1 MQSNKEDI
9 SLIQAEDC
17 IDELMNELDNVLCL
31 LENSIDDTCENIDA
45 QIMETSLHSLRD
57 ISICLL
63 KNVNLDGDKFTERIK
78 NYLHKLNKLVHNKL
92 NARNF
97 DQSNALLYEIF
108 SRFLLLNLNI
118 NNDFNLSFKIKNL
131 IIVIKLLLK
140 ACRVWMI
147 NKNPLDAK
155 QTLDFLQL
163 CLSMFQEIIKNGN
176 LSNNYRIDLE
186 KYKTINTLY
195 RLELSV
201 NAGENEKGS
210 NYFSEIKEIVYD
222 FPLLQSYL
230 TDLCYNNGVKCFEEE
245 NYKWSVFWLRE
256 SYGLRRKGEVQSSQS
271 AQTLKLLANA
281 YIKWDAE
288 RYWQEAL
295 HAIELVDTRDKQ
307 LECFLDRLYIILHSG
322 KPLYIEEFVNK
333 LLDSPNFNCNS
344 IQFAEM
350 LLKFGYVQLAL
361 KFISNF
367 KDIPQSEIKRFLTLK
382 LNLYFEQ
389 RNFKEAKN
397 VIKQY
402 LNELKSLSDPESDQ
416 NVFLFAMEI
425 GTEYL
430 KKKLYEDAVQC
441 YQCCLLIYEELTN
454 NNNHHNVKDHIN
466 WLKRQLSFSYIEVG
480 LVDKSKELLDDTEFI
495 KNGDLLSLLLVL
507 KIGILSKDKKL
518 IEETVNIIVLKINNQ
533 KTCIDDA
540 VSTALVHLLMKY
552 YRLALENNDVEF
564 NIQIF
569 DKLYDNILGNYPT
582 KLKLLQCSIQLQIS
596 HGEENLDF
604 NRILSDVEKSEE
616 CLQAIQDDQEI
627 EDKCVWFSKICWNV
641 AIQENVPQFY
651 VYRLFRM
658 GWKIMNIIKEVNVDV
673 ITRRNNFLLL
683 AVASGLYMFRSENET
698 NMNSLSEMI
707 FMIDQY
713 KKSNNLTGNVEH
725 DNTFI
730 QILLLY
736 EFEIRIKLKSPTLQ
750 NCFECMS
757 NMTQLDAK
765 FFELISSL
773 SMEHNLLYYRITI
786 NALKIAI
793 TKNLKNERIDVMQL
807 SRNYHSLIHVM
818 LKLLNSGKTD
828 IYEETLSCLTELL
841 RIIKTKLNKQYPEI
855 ELVWVMV
862 ECWNCGIYFLMRN
875 NTENAYEWCN
885 LSLKFLQYLNAL
897 KSVHGDKMRKMFKEL
912 FCSNLK

>member
-1 MQSNKEDI
+1 MMQSDKDEI
-9 SLIQAEDC
+9 FLIQAEDC

-57 ISICLL
+57 ISNCLL
-63 KNVNLDGDKFTERIK
+63 KNVNLDCDKFTERIK

-92 NARNF
+92 NARKF
-97 DQSNALLYEIF
+97 DQSNALIYEIF
-108 SRFLLLNLNI
+108 SRFLLLNLNM

-131 IIVIKLLLK
+131 IIVMKLLLK
-140 ACRVWMI
+140 ASRVWMI

-163 CLSMFQEIIKNGN
+163 CLNMFQEIIKNGN
-176 LSNNYRIDLE
+176 LSNNYRMDLE
-186 KYKTINTLY
+186 KYKTINMLY

-210 NYFSEIKEIVYD
+210 NYFSEIKEIVYN
-222 FPLLQSYL
+222 FPLLQNYL

-245 NYKWSVFWLRE
+245 NYEWSVFWLRE
-256 SYGLRRKGEVQSSQS
+256 SYGMRRKGEVQSSQS
-271 AQTLKLLANA
+271 SQTLKLLANA

-288 RYWQEAL
+288 RYWQKAL
-295 HAIELVDTRDKQ
+295 HAIELVDTQ
-307 LECFLDRLYIILHSG
+307 
-322 KPLYIEEFVNK
+322 
-333 LLDSPNFNCNS
+333 
-344 IQFAEM
+344 
-350 LLKFGYVQLAL
+350 GY
-361 KFISNF
+361 
-367 KDIPQSEIKRFLTLK
+367 
-382 LNLYFEQ
+382 
-389 RNFKEAKN
+389 FKE
-397 VIKQY
+397 
-402 LNELKSLSDPESDQ
+402 
-416 NVFLFAMEI
+416 
-425 GTEYL
+425 
-430 KKKLYEDAVQC
+430 KLYEDAVQC

-454 NNNHHNVKDHIN
+454 TNNHHNVQDHMN
-466 WLKRQLSFSYIEVG
+466 WLKRQLSFSYIEAG
-480 LVDKSKELLDDTEFI
+480 LVDKAKELLDDTEFI
-495 KNGDLLSLLLVL
+495 KNGDVLSMLLAL

-518 IEETVNIIVLKINNQ
+518 IEETVNVIVLKINNQ
-533 KTCIDDA
+533 KTCINDA
-540 VSTALVHLLMKY
+540 VSTALVHLVMKY
-552 YRLALENNDVEF
+552 YRLALENNGVEF

-569 DKLYDNILGNYPT
+569 DKLYDNILGNYPI
-582 KLKLLQCSIQLQIS
+582 KLKLLQCSIQVQIS

-604 NRILSDVEKSEE
+604 NKILSDVEKSEE

-627 EDKCVWFSKICWNV
+627 EDKCVWFSKICWNM

-651 VYRLFRM
+651 VYRLFSM
-658 GWKIMNIIKEVNVDV
+658 GWKIMNILKEVNVDV

-698 NMNSLSEMI
+698 NLNSLSEMI

-786 NALKIAI
+786 NALKLAI
-793 TKNLKNERIDVMQL
+793 TKNLKNECIDVMQL

-818 LKLLNSGKTD
+818 LKVLNSGKTD
-828 IYEETLSCLTELL
+828 IYKETLSCLTELL
-841 RIIKTKLNKQYPEI
+841 RIIQTKLNKQYPEI

-897 KSVHGDKMRKMFKEL
+897 KSVHEDKMRKMFKEL
-912 FCSNLK
+912 FCSYLK